1 MKTKL
6 AVTGREVH
14 GDVCGKDD
22 ILSVPPRSLKP
33 IPKAPWGHPDLGF
46 VMMPVEA
53 GSFLMGS
60 ENGRSDEKPVRT
72 VQIKWDFWIGMTQ
85 VTQAL
90 YRKVM
95 RRSPS
100 YFKGDE
106 LPVEQVSWFNAIEFC
121 EKLTR
126 RERRAGRLPSGN
138 VYRLPTEAEWE
149 YAARGGSKSR
159 GFIYS
164 GGDDLEK
171 VAWYSANYGSTSNP
185 THPVGL
191 KAPNEL
197 GVYDMSG
204 NVSEWCLDDFH
215 DDYTDAPL
223 DGSRWGGGSG
233 LRRVIRRGGSWTWG
247 TSRHRSTYRSRFWP
261 LGADC
266 LTGFRVVLAPGQ

>member
-90 YRKVM
+90 YRK
-95 RRSPS
+95 
-100 YFKGDE
+100 
-106 LPVEQVSWFNAIEFC
+106 
-121 EKLTR
+121 
-126 RERRAGRLPSGN
+126 
-138 VYRLPTEAEWE
+138 
-149 YAARGGSKSR
+149 
-159 GFIYS
+159 
-164 GGDDLEK
+164 
-171 VAWYSANYGSTSNP
+171 
-185 THPVGL
+185 
-191 KAPNEL
+191 
-197 GVYDMSG
+197 
-204 NVSEWCLDDFH
+204 
-215 DDYTDAPL
+215 
-223 DGSRWGGGSG
+223 
-233 LRRVIRRGGSWTWG
+233 
-247 TSRHRSTYRSRFWP
+247 
-261 LGADC
+261 
-266 LTGFRVVLAPGQ
+266 